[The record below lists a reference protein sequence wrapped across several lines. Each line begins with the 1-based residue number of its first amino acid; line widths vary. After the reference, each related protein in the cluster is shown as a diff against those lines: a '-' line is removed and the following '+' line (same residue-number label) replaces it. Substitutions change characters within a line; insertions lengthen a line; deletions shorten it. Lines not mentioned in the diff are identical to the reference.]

1 MVEQLDQYPGLS
13 PRQKGVIL
21 INEFGCVS
29 CHTSSQNHFKPR
41 RGPDLSGLG
50 NRVKPEWLK
59 GFLKTPDYVSAGAT
73 HLDFPAE
80 VHDSE
85 DMSRSQIENA
95 LNHYLFL
102 RLPLSPIRIMT
113 LKGQF
118 KKEMHCI
125 IQSAVS
131 FVMMLPQQRRVAH
144 GCSR

>member
-1 MVEQLDQYPGLS
+1 MILRMRFQKKWIYWLAWLLFTSFVHIEGSVVEQLHQYPGLS

-59 GFLKTPDYVSAGAT
+59 GFLKTPHHVSAGAT

-80 VHDSE
+80 VPDSE
-85 DMSRSQIENA
+85 DMSRSQIENG
-95 LNHYLFL
+95 L
-102 RLPLSPIRIMT
+102 
-113 LKGQF
+113 
-118 KKEMHCI
+118 MH
-125 IQSAVS
+125 
-131 FVMMLPQQRRVAH
+131 PRRKVQVAELVH
-144 GCSR
+144 L